1 MKVLDK
7 IKERWKGVNYP
18 FLIHSTGSLN
28 FTEIAAQKVLDL
40 SNIKSGE
47 VVALIGDFDPQ
58 SIMILL
64 ELIDKNTIIVPL
76 TKETKPQHNYFF
88 ESAFVDVVIEGHS
101 VRRIKNDT
109 NHKLIDK
116 LRSQEHAGLVLFST
130 GTTGSPKAI
139 LHDLTIFMQ
148 RFETP
153 RPTFKTI
160 SFLLFDHIGGLNTLL
175 HTLFNKGTVIAPESR
190 SVEVVLKT
198 CKEHQIEV
206 LPTTPTF
213 LRMMLISGLIP
224 DGIPESLRIIT
235 YGTERM
241 DQPTL
246 DALCELLPN
255 VDFRQTFGM
264 SELGIFRVKSEARNS
279 LYMKIGGEGIETR
292 VVNKIL
298 EIRSQARMLGYLN
311 ADSPFNNEGWYNTKD
326 IVEECDG
333 FYKVIGRT
341 SEVINVGGLKFMA
354 SDVERVVLQ
363 FEGIK
368 FTKAEGKDNPI
379 TGQHVELTVQFVSN
393 NDINKKKI
401 KLFLNSRLPSH
412 MLPKRIKVSS
422 FKIGHRFKRV

>member
-76 TKETKPQHNYFF
+76 TKETKPQHNYFL

-175 HTLFNKGTVIAPESR
+175 HTLFNKGTVIA
-190 SVEVVLKT
+190 
-198 CKEHQIEV
+198 
-206 LPTTPTF
+206 
-213 LRMMLISGLIP
+213 
-224 DGIPESLRIIT
+224 
-235 YGTERM
+235 TE
-241 DQPTL
+241 
-246 DALCELLPN
+246 
-255 VDFRQTFGM
+255 
-264 SELGIFRVKSEARNS
+264 
-279 LYMKIGGEGIETR
+279 
-292 VVNKIL
+292 
-298 EIRSQARMLGYLN
+298 
-311 ADSPFNNEGWYNTKD
+311 
-326 IVEECDG
+326 
-333 FYKVIGRT
+333 
-341 SEVINVGGLKFMA
+341 
-354 SDVERVVLQ
+354 
-363 FEGIK
+363 
-368 FTKAEGKDNPI
+368 
-379 TGQHVELTVQFVSN
+379 
-393 NDINKKKI
+393 
-401 KLFLNSRLPSH
+401 
-412 MLPKRIKVSS
+412 
-422 FKIGHRFKRV
+422 